1 MAAIYMIRHS
11 QASFG
16 AEDYD
21 RLSEVGLR
29 QASVLGEA
37 LAARRVPVT
46 ATFCGTMRRH
56 EQTAAGCLEAMK
68 RPSAWTTDANWN
80 EYDHDDVICAFEP
93 RYRDHGALAADL
105 AASPQPRKW
114 FQAMFVQAVG
124 RWASGVHD
132 ADYRESWPAFRA
144 RVRGALERVNAGLG
158 KSQAALVFTS
168 GGPISAV
175 CGGLLSLTDEETLR
189 LNARLANAAVTK
201 LVCSEGV
208 IHLSTLNEHGHF
220 EGEHA
225 ALITYR

>member
-1 MAAIYMIRHS
+1 MAAIYMIRHA

-16 AEDYD
+16 AQDYD
-21 RLSEVGLR
+21 QLSEVGLR
-29 QASVLGEA
+29 QARVLGDA
-37 LAARRVPVT
+37 LAARRVPAA
-46 ATFCGTMRRH
+46 ATYCGSMRRH
-56 EQTAAGCLEAMK
+56 HQTAAGCLEAM
-68 RPSAWTTDANWN
+68 RLPADWTVDAGWN

-93 RYRDHGALAADL
+93 RYRDHAALAADL

-114 FQAMFVQAVG
+114 FQSMFVRAVA
-124 RWASGVHD
+124 RWASGAHD
-132 ADYRESWPAFRA
+132 GDYRESWPAFRD
-144 RVRGALERVNAGLG
+144 RVRAALGRVNAALG

-175 CGGLLSLTDEETLR
+175 CGGLLSLSEDETLK

-208 IHLSTLNEHGHF
+208 VHLSSLNEHGHF